1 MEVVEM
7 RIARVCCLM
16 LFVAFL
22 AVAVVG
28 CGSSR
33 SASSDEASHAQAVH
47 SDDGAV
53 DAEVMAALAE
63 LPEEDRLAAEAQ
75 KYCAVMM
82 ESRLGSMGAPFKVM
96 VEGQPVFLCC
106 EGCKDN
112 ALANPQ
118 ETLANVKKLTEGN
131 RRQDRN

>member
-1 MEVVEM
+1 
-7 RIARVCCLM
+7 M
-16 LFVAFL
+16 LFMTFL

-33 SASSDEASHAQAVH
+33 SASSDEAREAQAATA
-47 SDDGAV
+47 SDEV
-53 DAEVMAALAE
+53 DSEVAAALAE
-63 LPEEDRLAAEAQ
+63 LPDEDRLAAEAQ

-106 EGCKDN
+106 EGCRDT

-118 ETLANVKKLTEGN
+118 ETLANVKRLNEANVPPN
-131 RRQDRN
+131 RN

>member
-1 MEVVEM
+1 M

-16 LFVAFL
+16 LFVTFL
-22 AVAVVG
+22 AVAVMG

-33 SASSDEASHAQAVH
+33 SASSDEPSDTHAAH
-47 SDDGAV
+47 SDDGA

-96 VEGQPVFLCC
+96 VEVVMTPATYAVVGWLKRREQEDFYDSDTNFTPFSL
-106 EGCKDN
+106 KD
-112 ALANPQ
+112 
-118 ETLANVKKLTEGN
+118 
-131 RRQDRN
+131 

>member
-1 MEVVEM
+1 
-7 RIARVCCLM
+7 M
-16 LFVAFL
+16 LFVTFL

-33 SASSDEASHAQAVH
+33 SASTDNGSEAQAVN
-47 SDDGAV
+47 SGDEV
-53 DAEVMAALAE
+53 DAEVAAGLAE
-63 LPEEDRLAAEAQ
+63 LPDEDRLAAEAQ

-96 VEGQPVFLCC
+96 VEGQSVFLCC
-106 EGCKDN
+106 EGCKDT

-118 ETLANVKKLTEGN
+118 ETLANVKRLKEANIPPN
-131 RRQDRN
+131 RN

>member
-1 MEVVEM
+1 M

-16 LFVAFL
+16 LFVTFL

-33 SASSDEASHAQAVH
+33 SASSDEPSDTHAAH
-47 SDDGAV
+47 SDDGA
-53 DAEVMAALAE
+53 DAEVTAALAE

-106 EGCKDN
+106 EGCKDT

-118 ETLANVKKLTEGN
+118 ETLANVKKLTEAN
-131 RRQDRN
+131 RPQDRN

>member
-1 MEVVEM
+1 M
-7 RIARVCCLM
+7 RIANVCYLM
-16 LFVAFL
+16 LFVMFL
-22 AVAVVG
+22 AVAVIG
-28 CGSSR
+28 CGSGR
-33 SASSDEASHAQAVH
+33 SASSDEPSDAPAAHA
-47 SDDGAV
+47 DDGA
-53 DAEVMAALAE
+53 DAEVIAALAE

-75 KYCAVMM
+75 KYCAVMT

-131 RRQDRN
+131 RPQDRD

>member
-1 MEVVEM
+1 M

-16 LFVAFL
+16 LFVTILAF
-22 AVAVVG
+22 AVVG

-33 SASSDEASHAQAVH
+33 SASSGEATEAQAANA
-47 SDDGAV
+47 SDEV
-53 DAEVMAALAE
+53 DAEVAAALAE

-75 KYCAVMM
+75 RYCAVMM

-118 ETLANVKKLTEGN
+118 ETLANVKTLTEVN
-131 RRQDRN
+131 RPQDRN